1 MRHRKRGS
9 NGNKCFILFPDGAY
23 MEITANFIN
32 FIQAGPLEIFPA
44 EPLLI
49 FPAGLAM
56 QVCR

>member
-1 MRHRKRGS
+1 
-9 NGNKCFILFPDGAY
+9 